1 MATSDDREP
10 VRTVTP
16 SEVLRAL
23 VYVPIGIGATVVTE
37 APRRLAQ
44 ARNDLRAAR
53 FLGEM
58 AVTQG
63 VAQLRERQAAT
74 PPASRATATA
84 PSRRPAA
91 PTPPADD
98 RNDEPDPA
106 SSDTAGSDEPGPIDA
121 PTPADAVSGIA
132 AAELPIPDYDTVPAI
147 DVVTQLGDLEP
158 AERDLV
164 AAYERANRSR
174 RTILGKIA
182 QLEGAT

>member
-1 MATSDDREP
+1 MATSDDRES

-74 PPASRATATA
+74 PPAPRATDA
-84 PSRRPAA
+84 PPTRRPAA
-91 PTPPADD
+91 PAPPADD
-98 RNDEPDPA
+98 RDDAPDEA
-106 SSDTAGSDEPGPIDA
+106 SSDAAGSPESDPTDA
-121 PTPADAVSGIA
+121 PAPQDP
-132 AAELPIPDYDTVPAI
+132 AAEIVTADLPIPDYDTVPAI
-147 DVVTQLGDLEP
+147 DVVAQLGDLEP